1 MENYFTDLGQSI
13 GIYTGDA
20 ISSYVVAVVIL
31 AVFFVLGKIVSFI
44 LSEIVFKMAARSGDE
59 SEDRIIEILNAP
71 IFYSVV
77 LLGAYQ
83 SLVFIEVLDGYAI
96 YFSNTLKSL
105 AVIIWT
111 IALAKIAKV
120 IINKLGFHVA
130 RRSKSNLD
138 RELVPLFKNVS
149 SVVIWFIG
157 IAVFLRIWNLNITPL
172 LASAGIAGFAI
183 AFSAQDTI
191 SHLFSG
197 LSIYFDKPFR
207 VGDRIQLDSG
217 EVGDVLEIGLR
228 STRIKTLDE
237 TVVIIPNKI
246 VASSRIVN
254 YNKPKSKTKVKIALV
269 LKREVDINKAKKAIL
284 DVLETTGGVEKEP
297 SPSVYFTDVTDSGFK
312 FLLVAWVANPKK
324 QFEVKTLLID
334 KIYTRMSKD
343 KFAVLSLTEETLK
356 K

>member
-1 MENYFTDLGQSI
+1 
-13 GIYTGDA
+13 
-20 ISSYVVAVVIL
+20 
-31 AVFFVLGKIVSFI
+31 
-44 LSEIVFKMAARSGDE
+44 MAARSGDE

-157 IAVFLRIWNLNITPL
+157 IAVFLRIWNLN
-172 LASAGIAGFAI
+172 IAGFAI